1 MSDREINR
9 QAAHRTTHRI
19 VNRIVKLLFLVP
31 LFLLIFIAGF
41 GQAVLHLWNW
51 LMPALFGLP
60 AITFWQAV
68 GLLSLSWIL
77 FGGFRGFGG
86 SARHSYGGRGRW
98 EKWQRWQEMTPE
110 ERDALREALERGA
123 CGRPGDS
130 AAAGAPQG

>member
-1 MSDREINR
+1 MNDRPEDRQEIAR
-9 QAAHRTTHRI
+9 RKTR
-19 VNRIVKLLFLVP
+19 RIVKLLVLVP

-51 LMPALFGLP
+51 LMPALFGLR

-86 SARHSYGGRGRW
+86 SGRSYPYPRRGRW
-98 EKWQRWQEMTPE
+98 ERWQRWQEMTPE
-110 ERDALREALERGA
+110 ERAALREALERGA
-123 CGRPGDS
+123 CGRRGDS
-130 AAAGAPQG
+130 TAAGAPQG

>member
-1 MSDREINR
+1 MNDRHEDR
-9 QAAHRTTHRI
+9 QEVARRK
-19 VNRIVKLLFLVP
+19 VRRIVKLLVLVP

-51 LMPALFGLP
+51 LMPALFGLS

-86 SARHSYGGRGRW
+86 SGRHSYPGRGRW
-98 EKWQRWQEMTPE
+98 ERWQRWQEMTPE
-110 ERDALREALERGA
+110 ERAALREALERGA
-123 CGRPGDS
+123 CRRPGDS
-130 AAAGAPQG
+130 AAGGSPQG